1 LDAAEMR
8 AAHFS
13 MSFTPQ
19 SSPLA
24 ACSSAFRPGTLRLSA
39 AGNKSARKLSQRKFR
54 WELIH
59 SNVLAPKDSAGYGS
73 LVPTF
78 NKILTPTDFSEDSKL
93 ALSYAVTLAQKFSSE
108 IIVVHVDQPLAPVMV
123 SELNPGLDV
132 STMNRIAEEGR
143 LLALKELDETTARL
157 RESGIKARGL
167 MRVGAPF
174 LEIIHTAQSEGI
186 DLIVMGTHGRTGLAH
201 VLMGSVA
208 ERVVNK
214 APCPVLTVRHPDRK
228 FKHPLD
234 K

>member
-1 LDAAEMR
+1 M
-8 AAHFS
+8 
-13 MSFTPQ
+13 
-19 SSPLA
+19 
-24 ACSSAFRPGTLRLSA
+24 
-39 AGNKSARKLSQRKFR
+39 
-54 WELIH
+54 
-59 SNVLAPKDSAGYGS
+59 
-73 LVPTF
+73 PTF
-78 NKILTPTDFSEDSKL
+78 NKILAPTDFSDDSKL
-93 ALSYAVTLAQKFSSE
+93 ALTYAVTLAQKFSSE
-108 IIVVHVDQPLAPVMV
+108 IILVHVDQPLAPVMV

-143 LLALKELDETTARL
+143 LLALKELDGATAHL
-157 RESGIKARGL
+157 RESGVKARGL

-174 LEIIHTAQSEGI
+174 LEIIHAAQSESA

>member
-1 LDAAEMR
+1 M
-8 AAHFS
+8 
-13 MSFTPQ
+13 
-19 SSPLA
+19 
-24 ACSSAFRPGTLRLSA
+24 
-39 AGNKSARKLSQRKFR
+39 
-54 WELIH
+54 
-59 SNVLAPKDSAGYGS
+59 
-73 LVPTF
+73 PTF
-78 NKILTPTDFSEDSKL
+78 TKILAPTDFSEDSKL
-93 ALSYAVTLAQKFSSE
+93 ALSYTVTLAQKFSSE
-108 IIVVHVDQPLAPVMV
+108 VIVVHVDQPLAPVMV

-143 LLALKELDETTARL
+143 LLALKELDATTARL
-157 RESGIKARGL
+157 RESGVKARGL

-174 LEIIHTAQSEGI
+174 LEIINAAQSEGT

>member
-1 LDAAEMR
+1 MP
-8 AAHFS
+8 
-13 MSFTPQ
+13 SFT
-19 SSPLA
+19 
-24 ACSSAFRPGTLRLSA
+24 
-39 AGNKSARKLSQRKFR
+39 
-54 WELIH
+54 
-59 SNVLAPKDSAGYGS
+59 
-73 LVPTF
+73 
-78 NKILTPTDFSEDSKL
+78 KILAPTDFSEDSKL
-93 ALSYAVTLAQKFSSE
+93 ALSYAVTLAEKFSSE

-143 LLALKELDETTARL
+143 LMALKELDGTTVRL
-157 RESGIKARGL
+157 RESGVKARGL

-174 LEIIHTAQSEGI
+174 LEIINAAQTETA

>member
-1 LDAAEMR
+1 
-8 AAHFS
+8 
-13 MSFTPQ
+13 
-19 SSPLA
+19 
-24 ACSSAFRPGTLRLSA
+24 
-39 AGNKSARKLSQRKFR
+39 
-54 WELIH
+54 
-59 SNVLAPKDSAGYGS
+59 
-73 LVPTF
+73 VPTF
-78 NKILTPTDFSEDSKL
+78 NKILAPTDFSEDSKL
-93 ALSYAVTLAQKFSSE
+93 AVSYAVTLAQKFGSE

-143 LLALKELDETTARL
+143 LLALKELDTETARL
-157 RESGIKARGL
+157 RESGVKTRGL

-174 LEIIHTAQSEGI
+174 LEIIHAAQSEAA

>member
-1 LDAAEMR
+1 
-8 AAHFS
+8 
-13 MSFTPQ
+13 
-19 SSPLA
+19 
-24 ACSSAFRPGTLRLSA
+24 
-39 AGNKSARKLSQRKFR
+39 
-54 WELIH
+54 
-59 SNVLAPKDSAGYGS
+59 
-73 LVPTF
+73 VPTF
-78 NKILTPTDFSEDSKL
+78 NKILAPTDFSEDSKL
-93 ALSYAVTLAQKFSSE
+93 ALSYAVTLAQQFSSE
-108 IIVVHVDQPLAPVMV
+108 IILVHVDQPLAPVMV

-143 LLALKELDETTARL
+143 LLALKELDGATAHL
-157 RESGIKARGL
+157 RDTGVKARGL

-174 LEIIHTAQSEGI
+174 LEIIHAAQSESA

>member
-1 LDAAEMR
+1 
-8 AAHFS
+8 
-13 MSFTPQ
+13 
-19 SSPLA
+19 
-24 ACSSAFRPGTLRLSA
+24 
-39 AGNKSARKLSQRKFR
+39 
-54 WELIH
+54 
-59 SNVLAPKDSAGYGS
+59 
-73 LVPTF
+73 VPTF
-78 NKILTPTDFSEDSKL
+78 NKILAPTDFSDDSKL
-93 ALSYAVTLAQKFSSE
+93 ALTYTVTLAQKFGSE

-143 LLALKELDETTARL
+143 LLALKELDSTIAGL
-157 RESGIKARGL
+157 RESGVKARGL

-174 LEIIHTAQSEGI
+174 LEIIRAAQSEAA

>member
-1 LDAAEMR
+1 
-8 AAHFS
+8 
-13 MSFTPQ
+13 
-19 SSPLA
+19 
-24 ACSSAFRPGTLRLSA
+24 
-39 AGNKSARKLSQRKFR
+39 
-54 WELIH
+54 
-59 SNVLAPKDSAGYGS
+59 V
-73 LVPTF
+73 VPTF
-78 NKILTPTDFSEDSKL
+78 NKILAPTDFSEDSKL
-93 ALSYAVTLAQKFSSE
+93 ALTYAVMLAQKFLSE

-143 LLALKELDETTARL
+143 LLALRELDGTIARL
-157 RESGIKARGL
+157 REGGVKARGL

-174 LEIIHTAQSEGI
+174 LEIINAAQSEGA

-201 VLMGSVA
+201 VLIGSVA

>member
-1 LDAAEMR
+1 
-8 AAHFS
+8 
-13 MSFTPQ
+13 
-19 SSPLA
+19 
-24 ACSSAFRPGTLRLSA
+24 
-39 AGNKSARKLSQRKFR
+39 
-54 WELIH
+54 
-59 SNVLAPKDSAGYGS
+59 V
-73 LVPTF
+73 VPIF
-78 NKILTPTDFSEDSKL
+78 NKILAPTDFSEDSKL
-93 ALSYAVTLAQKFSSE
+93 ALTYAVTLAEKFSSE

-143 LLALKELDETTARL
+143 LLALKELDGTTARL
-157 RESGIKARGL
+157 RESGVKTRGL

-174 LEIIHTAQSEGI
+174 LEIINAAQSEAA